1 MDSGC
6 LLALRL
12 NSNPPCGKACVELPM
27 DTKTVKARNP
37 SENSQP
43 LAENLMANHMIMQ
56 ACTYTRAH
64 THIQKTY
71 NILCKKCWKS
81 QREGISLPPWGT
93 C

>member
-64 THIQKTY
+64 THTDSRARALRHAHSDTRTHI
-71 NILCKKCWKS
+71 
-81 QREGISLPPWGT
+81 
-93 C
+93 